1 MEAMVDGALKRRYGI
16 AQDFLSWLGFGM
28 LIKRSVCLQDVSD
41 RVATI
46 SSVQKKYHRPLL
58 SLMEVENYFAS
69 AAAPDLIITL
79 SPKYVNGHPRNIA
92 YIGKIVYTIVS
103 IKILFLYI
111 LLV

>member
-16 AQDFLSWLGFGM
+16 EQDFLSWLGLGM
-28 LIKRSVCLQDVSD
+28 LIKRGVCLQDVSE

-46 SSVQKKYHRPLL
+46 SSVPLL
-58 SLMEVENYFAS
+58 SLMEVESSFAS

-111 LLV
+111 LLVIPGI